1 MCFVL
6 RQRKHHNRRGP
17 KQKSIG
23 MELNLSVLFE
33 CCRSKTHHIHFGKE
47 QTSKKKGNK
56 LGSHSRAQ
64 QNTRHHLVLAVLRSE
79 LGDAARSIVHP
90 STCWLQSCSAGLQV
104 IATLLVTSGDDSI
117 LKTNW
122 VLNTA

>member
-1 MCFVL
+1 MHHSERLKSKLSYDLEIISFCNNVSSETIAKNQQKRFTKIPDDKQTKSK
-6 RQRKHHNRRGP
+6 QRWR
-17 KQKSIG
+17 
-23 MELNLSVLFE
+23 
-33 CCRSKTHHIHFGKE
+33 TGK
-47 QTSKKKGNK
+47 K
-56 LGSHSRAQ
+56 L
-64 QNTRHHLVLAVLRSE
+64 TE